1 MIKNAFLQRISE
13 RPLNVTP
20 AIDWNNMKFNKYY
33 ERKKR
38 RENKPALQQIVNILH
53 CHPCYFL
60 NMYKHANLDHEKLLD
75 FLKIIYP
82 SRCLSNMP
90 YGPESSIER
99 IPLISREQ
107 ERVNLLLISFIKNII
122 HSEISKAKSL
132 NDIDFLA
139 EDSLIG
145 RLFYRILKSQEK
157 NVDTICSIL
166 AHLMNRFIQKL
177 TESNDYEAPTKK
189 DNAAR
194 GGRDDQSQPDRAN
207 DEHSPQN
214 CQMYMV

>member
-75 FLKIIYP
+75 FLKIIYRKTLYSCSQHLQALCRNGVLKKGFP
-82 SRCLSNMP
+82 R
-90 YGPESSIER
+90 
-99 IPLISREQ
+99 
-107 ERVNLLLISFIKNII
+107 LL
-122 HSEISKAKSL
+122 
-132 NDIDFLA
+132 
-139 EDSLIG
+139 
-145 RLFYRILKSQEK
+145 
-157 NVDTICSIL
+157 
-166 AHLMNRFIQKL
+166 
-177 TESNDYEAPTKK
+177 
-189 DNAAR
+189 
-194 GGRDDQSQPDRAN
+194 
-207 DEHSPQN
+207 
-214 CQMYMV
+214 